1 MNLSIDIGNT
11 LTKMAVTDKSQVVDV
26 YKVEKLDIE
35 FIKSVLKSYPKIDS
49 AIMITCKDIKEN
61 KEPIDY
67 LRSMLP
73 RFIEFNSTI
82 NVPIT
87 NLYKSP
93 LTLGADRLAA
103 AIGAKAIYPN
113 NNVLIFDFGTA
124 ITIDFVSAA
133 NEYIGGNI
141 SPGSTMRLAA
151 LNNYTDNLPLVPFGT
166 EFDLIGTTTEQAIL
180 NGVIDGIVF
189 EVEGYISRFEAKYS
203 DLRIIFTGGNGN
215 FFANQV
221 KNPIFAT
228 YNLVVYGLNKIL
240 EYNAE

>member
-11 LTKMAVTDKSQVVDV
+11 LTKMAVIDKGQVVDI

-35 FIKSVLKSYPKIDS
+35 FVKSVLKSYSKIDS
-49 AIMITCKDIKEN
+49 AILITCKDTNAN
-61 KEPIDY
+61 KDTIDY
-67 LRSMLP
+67 LRNTLST
-73 RFIEFNSTI
+73 FIDFNSDI
-82 NVPIT
+82 PVPIT

-93 LTLGADRLAA
+93 LTLGCDRLAA
-103 AIGAKAIYPN
+103 AVGAKAIYPN
-113 NNVLIFDFGTA
+113 NNVVVVDFGTA

-141 SPGSTMRLAA
+141 SPGVTMRLNA
-151 LNNYTDNLPLVPFGT
+151 LNHFTENLPLVPFD
-166 EFDLIGTTTEQAIL
+166 EDFNLIGTHTEQAIL
-180 NGVIDGIVF
+180 NGVLNGIVF
-189 EVEGYISRFEAKYS
+189 EVEGYISRFEDKYS
-203 DLRIIFTGGNGN
+203 DLRIIFTGGDGN

-228 YNLVVYGLNKIL
+228 YNLVVFGLNRIL

>member
-11 LTKMAVTDKSQVVDV
+11 LTKMAVIDKGQVVDI
-26 YKVEKLDIE
+26 YKIEKLNIE
-35 FIKSVLKSYPKIDS
+35 FVQSVLKSYPKIDS
-49 AIMITCKDIKEN
+49 AIMITCKDVNDN
-61 KEPIDY
+61 KESIDY
-67 LRSMLP
+67 LRSTLST
-73 RFIEFNSTI
+73 FIDFNSSIT
-82 NVPIT
+82 VPIT

-93 LTLGADRLAA
+93 LTLGCDRLAA

-124 ITIDFVSAA
+124 ITIDFVSAE

-141 SPGSTMRLAA
+141 SPGISMRLNA
-151 LNNYTDNLPLVPFGT
+151 LNYYTENLPLVA
-166 EFDLIGTTTEQAIL
+166 FDEDFNLIGTHTEQAVL
-180 NGVIDGIVF
+180 NGVINGIIF
-189 EVEGYISRFEAKYS
+189 EIEGYISRFDEKYT

-228 YNLVVYGLNKIL
+228 YNLVVFGLNRIL